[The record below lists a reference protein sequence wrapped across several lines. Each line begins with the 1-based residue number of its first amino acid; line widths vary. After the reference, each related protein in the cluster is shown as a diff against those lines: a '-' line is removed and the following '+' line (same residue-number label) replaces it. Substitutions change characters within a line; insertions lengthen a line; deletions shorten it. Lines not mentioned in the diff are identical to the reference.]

1 MIVTYVGRLSVINLE
16 ELFLATLTGHG
27 WKILGFFIKIR
38 GQRSMVPYYLFS
50 VMAVFFTL
58 MVLFGSFF
66 SLEYRIKIF
75 LQTGAEFKG

>member
-1 MIVTYVGRLSVINLE
+1 MENS
-16 ELFLATLTGHG
+16 
-27 WKILGFFIKIR
+27 WILHKIR
-38 GQRSMVPYYLFS
+38 SQRSMVPYYLFS

-75 LQTGAEFKG
+75 LQTGAEFKGYLKFASA